1 MVGGII
7 PARAGFTR
15 PRGGAG
21 AAAEDHPRS
30 RGVYSVKE
38 IAAKPING
46 SSPLARGLPRLG
58 RLRRITIGIIPARAG
73 FTASVSVSGS
83 RPRDHPRSRGV
94 YKSTPNMDSIL
105 LGSSPLARGLHAEC
119 GYQYGTDRIIPARA
133 GFTRLDPYYGD
144 QSGDHPRSRG
154 VYSEEKLKSRTENGS
169 SPLARG
175 LLLFTAPDRDAL
187 WIIPARAG
195 FTAPLWCWGSLS
207 RDHPRSRG
215 VYPRRRRPRRPRP
228 GSSPLARGLRV
239 TFHGRPGILRI
250 IPARAG
256 FTIRASSL
264 SYLKRDHPRS
274 RGVYY
279 GIRCVRSYVL
289 GSSPLARG
297 LPGLTRPTTSATRII
312 PARAGFTRKE
322 LERSIIMS
330 GSSPLAR
337 GLLFS

>member
-1 MVGGII
+1 
-7 PARAGFTR
+7 
-15 PRGGAG
+15 
-21 AAAEDHPRS
+21 
-30 RGVYSVKE
+30 
-38 IAAKPING
+38 
-46 SSPLARGLPRLG
+46 
-58 RLRRITIGIIPARAG
+58 
-73 FTASVSVSGS
+73 
-83 RPRDHPRSRGV
+83 
-94 YKSTPNMDSIL
+94 MDSIL

-312 PARAGFTRKE
+312 PARAGFTLLMTSLFKAMEDHPRSRGVYPQTDRNRP
-322 LERSIIMS
+322 ERS

-337 GLLFS
+337 GLLQRLSRTPRSIRIIPARAGFTEPISSPSATVRDHPRSRGVYDSPKDIIPENCGSSPLARGLR